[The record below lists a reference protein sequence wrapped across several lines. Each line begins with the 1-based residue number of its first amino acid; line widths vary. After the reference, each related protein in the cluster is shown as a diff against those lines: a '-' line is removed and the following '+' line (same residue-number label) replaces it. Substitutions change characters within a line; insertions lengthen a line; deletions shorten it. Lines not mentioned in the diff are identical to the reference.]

1 MSLQALELI
10 DGDLAMINRDEVNQ
24 LLVLFDVKFK
34 LLDICRI
41 SVNIFLNSR
50 LGLEETLESRL
61 SERHLLELCFLVA
74 LFGL

>member
-1 MSLQALELI
+1 
-10 DGDLAMINRDEVNQ
+10 MINRDEVNQ

-34 LLDICRI
+34 LLDIRRI

-61 SERHLLELCFLVA
+61 SERHLLELRFLVA
-74 LFGL
+74 LLGL